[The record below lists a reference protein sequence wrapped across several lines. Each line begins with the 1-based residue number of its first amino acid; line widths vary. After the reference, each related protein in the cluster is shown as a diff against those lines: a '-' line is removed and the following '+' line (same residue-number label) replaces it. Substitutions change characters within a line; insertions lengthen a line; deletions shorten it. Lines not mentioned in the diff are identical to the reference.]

1 MFKLLGKSKEAKT
14 ALSLTNLNFNANQR
28 VSVIKVFSY

>member
-1 MFKLLGKSKEAKT
+1 MFKFLRKSKEAKT

-28 VSVIKVFSY
+28 VSVNKVLSF